1 MFEEKKKSEDTY
13 IFDFSA
19 MLNSQQPSLDLSDI
33 FYMQEY
39 VKRKQFLTAEINS
52 GSVEDVCKAIMHYNE
67 EDNGVDPAKRK
78 PILLYLDTFGG
89 ETTAGF
95 KLIDVIQSSKTPV
108 YVINQCTCYS
118 MGFLIYIVGHKRFAS
133 KSATFLM
140 HDGSIQL
147 GDSGSKTRDYMRFD
161 EEVEKRTKDMVLEKT
176 GITAEMYDSKMR
188 EEWYMFADE
197 AKELG
202 IVDSI
207 IGVDCELDDVI

>member
-1 MFEEKKKSEDTY
+1 MFEKKRKSEDTY

-39 VKRKQFLTAEINS
+39 AKRKQFLTAEINS

-67 EDNGVDPAKRK
+67 EDKGVDPAQRK

-147 GDSGSKTRDYMRFD
+147 GDSGSKTRDYMRFN

>member
-1 MFEEKKKSEDTY
+1 MFEKKKRSDDTY

-39 VKRKQFLTAEINS
+39 AKRKQFLTAEINS

-67 EDNGVDPAKRK
+67 EDKGVDHAQRK

-147 GDSGSKTRDYMRFD
+147 GDSGSKTRDYMRFN

-176 GITAEMYDSKMR
+176 DITAEMYDSKMR

>member
-1 MFEEKKKSEDTY
+1 MFEKKRKSEDTY

-39 VKRKQFLTAEINS
+39 AKRKQFLTAEINS

-67 EDNGVDPAKRK
+67 EDKGVDPAKRK

-147 GDSGSKTRDYMRFD
+147 GDSGSKTRDYMRFN